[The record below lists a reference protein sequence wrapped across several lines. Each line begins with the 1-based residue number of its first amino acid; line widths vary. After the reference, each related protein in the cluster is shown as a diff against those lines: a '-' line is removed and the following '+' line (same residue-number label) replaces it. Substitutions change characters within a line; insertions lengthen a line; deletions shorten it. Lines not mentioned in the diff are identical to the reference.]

1 MSNETNADLTNSS
14 EISRR
19 GLLCG
24 LGAVAALTFGFSPE
38 SAIAAS
44 GVTKLKNGKYQIDL
58 AANKVLAKIG
68 GAVSFAQSDGSPA
81 VVVRTAT
88 GNKGISA
95 VSLVCPH
102 AGFIVKE
109 VDKKWQCP
117 AHGSLFALDG
127 KLLGGPATTAL
138 KKYPVTISGTKA
150 TIG

>member
-1 MSNETNADLTNSS
+1 MKSKSNADLTNSS

-19 GLLCG
+19 GVLCG
-24 LGAVAALTFGFSPE
+24 IGAVTALALGFAPE
-38 SAIAAS
+38 NAIAAA

-58 AANKVLAKIG
+58 TANKILATIG
-68 GAVSFAQSDGSPA
+68 GAVSFTQSDGTPA

-102 AGFIVKE
+102 AGVTVQE

-127 KLLGGPATTAL
+127 KLLGGPAKSAL
-138 KKYPVTISGTKA
+138 KKYPVTVSGSKA

>member
-1 MSNETNADLTNSS
+1 MSNESNADLTNSS

-24 LGAVAALTFGFSPE
+24 IGAVAALTFGFAPE
-38 SAIAAS
+38 NAIAAA

-68 GAVSFAQSDGSPA
+68 GAVTFKRSDGTPA
-81 VVVRTAT
+81 AVVRTAM
-88 GNKGISA
+88 GAKGISA
-95 VSLVCPH
+95 VSLVCTH
-102 AGFIVKE
+102 AGFEVKE
-109 VDKKWQCP
+109 VDMKWICP

-127 KLLGGPATTAL
+127 KVLGSPATTPL
-138 KKYPVTISGTKA
+138 TKYPVTVSGSKA

>member
-1 MSNETNADLTNSS
+1 MKSKSNADLTNSS

-19 GLLCG
+19 GVLCG
-24 LGAVAALTFGFSPE
+24 IGAVAALAFGFAPE
-38 SAIAAS
+38 NAIAAA

-58 AANKVLAKIG
+58 TANKILATIG
-68 GAVSFAQSDGSPA
+68 GAVSFTQSDGTPA

-102 AGFIVKE
+102 AGVTVQE

-117 AHGSLFALDG
+117 KHGSLFALDG
-127 KLLGGPATTAL
+127 KLLGGPAETAL
-138 KKYPVTISGTKA
+138 KKYPVTVSGSKA